1 MNTKHIAPACIVWGG
16 YSWGNSG
23 DELTLAIALHDARE
37 RFGDS
42 VAILSR
48 DPAYTRWLFPDVPVI
63 PYRLRPPPFVIQQLR
78 ALYLRFQRSEWSSGV
93 PGLFIPNARLR
104 DQRGAVRGVPPEW
117 VTAIRQARQLYL
129 VGGGYLTDLF
139 DVAYHL
145 LPIEVANASGVAV
158 ATAPLGIGPFHS
170 PWAAKAVAQALRNAT
185 VAVRDTSSLHFCRDH
200 GLHAELR
207 QDDGFRAAQTL
218 PELEL
223 DTPLP
228 RPDSDLM
235 RVGVC
240 IFNQHGGKAA
250 QIDTWWRTFLGRL
263 RQHEDVIDLEGF
275 PFHESRARGFAT
287 MVELFED
294 TNWGAA
300 RVRPPSLDFRVL
312 IQNLRR
318 YDLIISTRFHAI
330 VIAHVLGTPHLAVAS
345 GSYYA
350 TKMDAAVNHDDPLSQ
365 LVNIAH
371 ESPERVAAHVA
382 TMGYAG
388 RNSLANPVHTH

>member
-1 MNTKHIAPACIVWGG
+1 
-16 YSWGNSG
+16 
-23 DELTLAIALHDARE
+23 AIALHDARQ

-63 PYRLRPPPFVIQQLR
+63 PYLLRPPPIVIQQVR
-78 ALYLRFQRSEWSSGV
+78 ALYLRFQRSERSIGV

-104 DQRGAVRGVPPEW
+104 DQMRSPRDEPPEW
-117 VTAIRQARQLYL
+117 ITAIRRARQLYL

-185 VAVRDTSSLHFCRDH
+185 VTVRDTSSLHFCRDYD
-200 GLHAELR
+200 LRAELC
-207 QDDGFRAAQTL
+207 QDDGFRAAQAL

-223 DTPLP
+223 TTQLP
-228 RPDSDLM
+228 RPDPDRM

-240 IFNQHGGKAA
+240 VFKQHGGKAT
-250 QIDTWWRTFLGRL
+250 QIDNWWKTLLGQL
-263 RQHEDVIDLEGF
+263 QQHADMIDLEGF
-275 PFHESRARGFAT
+275 PFHESRARGFSM
-287 MVELFED
+287 MVNLFEA

-300 RVRPPSLDFRVL
+300 RVRPPTLDFRAL

-330 VIAHVLGTPHLAVAS
+330 VVAHVLGTPHIAAAS
-345 GSYYA
+345 GNYYA
-350 TKMDAAVNHDDPLSQ
+350 TKMHAAVNHRDPLSQ
-365 LVNIAH
+365 LVNIAY
-371 ESPERVAAHVA
+371 EPPERVAAHVA
-382 TMGYAG
+382 TMCCA
-388 RNSLANPVHTH
+388 RRSSTANTLHIH